1 MNRLLTLLFVMVSLA
16 ATQTTLAQ
24 STVTG
29 RVTSQDG
36 EPLIG
41 VNILVKGTST
51 GTITDIEGRYT
62 LNVPSPES
70 VLVFSYTG
78 FTDQEIVAGNQSVVD
93 LVMAESSELLDEVVV
108 VGYGTQK
115 RGDVTAAITSIDGE
129 DLQQLPVSSVEGA
142 LQGRAAGVQINNTSG
157 QPGAGINVRVRGST
171 SITASNQPLYVVDG
185 IPMLSENNSNL
196 FTGGYSFNSLA
207 DIDPSDIESIEVLK
221 DASAAAIYGSRGANG
236 VILIT
241 TKRGQA
247 GQGRVEL
254 DAYYGWQEPTNVIDM
269 MDSRE
274 FIEMMNEAAANDGF
288 GESYFN
294 DLIGDPNDP
303 NLQNTDWYGEI
314 LRDDAPIQ
322 NYSLSA
328 SGGNDKMTYYVG
340 GTYFDQE
347 GIQRGTAFTRYSGRA
362 NLDFNV
368 SNKFKVGSNVMLSRT
383 LAESTIGDNSLYG
396 VMINAL
402 AADPTMPVFE
412 DDGSYAHPF
421 DYFSWWAL
429 ENPRKATDVY
439 ERLTTT
445 NRALGSV
452 YGEFAFL
459 PNLRLRSSFS
469 VDYQFLKDNLF
480 YPSITQQAMDS
491 GVDGEGQYSSA
502 ETSTW
507 LNENTLTYNTTF
519 NGVHNLTALAG
530 VTFQETT
537 RDFVDIF
544 GQNFPN
550 DDLGVLDLAADI
562 TSASTNGTA
571 WGLLSYLGRVN
582 YNFANKYYLTASVR
596 ADGSSRFGEERRFGV
611 FPSVSASW
619 RLSAEPFMAGID
631 WLDDLKLRASWGLTG
646 NQDGI
651 NNFASRPLWAS
662 NAPYDGVGGTVPS
675 RMGNGDLGWES
686 TAQWDIGLDARFFKG
701 RVGFSFDYFDK
712 RTSDLLLNSNVPG
725 YTGFTTVTRN
735 IGEVRNRGIEF
746 ALDAVIIDSPGG
758 FQWNMDFNIAT
769 IDNEVTKL
777 EQNPEIFNNY
787 ILQEGAP
794 LGTFFL
800 IPWEGVDPETGNS
813 VYEDLN
819 SDGIINTDD
828 ARAILDRTVWPDFFG
843 GLTNTFR
850 FGGFDLS
857 VFLQYSVGNHVWNHS
872 RFAQEQVGWSF
883 DFGGGFFLPYGNNT
897 QRVVD
902 GRWQQPGDQT
912 DIPRATLG
920 LAIDENGDIVRQPQN
935 WQEDSD
941 QWLEDASYLRLKTL
955 DFGYNLPLSWIQG
968 IGMSQLRLYFRAQNL
983 FTITDYLGV
992 DPEVGSNT
1000 NATLFPGEDFGA
1012 LGQARAFIFGVKAGF

>member
-1 MNRLLTLLFVMVSLA
+1 MA
-16 ATQTTLAQ
+16 AQPAQ
-24 STVTG
+24 AQRTVTG
-29 RVTSQDG
+29 KVTSEEG
-36 EPLIG
+36 ESLIG
-41 VNILVKGTST
+41 VNILIKGTST
-51 GTITDIEGRYT
+51 GTITDIDGNYS
-62 LNVPSPES
+62 LNVPSEES

-78 FTDQEIVAGNQSVVD
+78 FGSQEVQVGNQSVINVT
-93 LVMAESSELLDEVVV
+93 LSEGSELLEEVVV
-108 VGYGTQK
+108 VGYGTQR
-115 RGDVTAAITSIDGE
+115 RGDVTAAISSVDGE
-129 DLQQLPVSSVEGA
+129 DIQQLPVSSVEGA

-207 DIDPSDIESIEVLK
+207 DIDPSDIASIEVLK

-247 GQGRVEL
+247 GRGQVEL
-254 DAYYGWQEPTNVIDM
+254 DAYYGWQGPTNVIEM
-269 MDSRE
+269 MNSRE

-288 GESYFN
+288 GENYFN

-362 NLDFNV
+362 NLDFSV

-445 NRALGSV
+445 NRALGTI
-452 YGEFAFL
+452 YGEYSFL
-459 PNLRLRSSFS
+459 PNLKLRSSFS

-507 LNENTLTYNTTF
+507 LNENTLTYNTTI

-530 VTFQETT
+530 ITFQETT

-582 YNFANKYYLTASVR
+582 YNYANKYYLTASVR
-596 ADGSSRFGEERRFGV
+596 ADGSSRFGEDRRFGV

-619 RLSAEPFMAGID
+619 RLSAEPFLAGAN

-651 NNFASRPLWAS
+651 NNFAARPLWAS
-662 NAPYDGVGGTVPS
+662 NAAYDGAGGTAPS
-675 RMGNGDLGWES
+675 RMGNADLGWES
-686 TAQWDIGLDARFFKG
+686 TAQWDIGLDARFVNG

-712 RTSDLLLNSNVPG
+712 RTTDLLLNSNVPG

-746 ALDAVIIDSPGG
+746 ALDAVIFDNPGG
-758 FQWNMDFNIAT
+758 FQWDVNFNIAT

-800 IPWEGVDPETGNS
+800 IHWEGVDPETGNS
-813 VYEDLN
+813 VFEDLN
-819 SDGIINTDD
+819 DDGIINTDD
-828 ARAILDRTVWPDFFG
+828 AQAILDRTVWPDFFG
-843 GLTNTFR
+843 GMTNTFR

-857 VFLQYSVGNHVWNHS
+857 VFLQYSVGNYVWNHS
-872 RFAQEQVGWSF
+872 RYAQEQVGWSF
-883 DFGGGFFLPYGNNT
+883 NFGGGFFLPYGNNT

-902 GRWQQPGDQT
+902 GRWQQPGDDT

-955 DFGYNLPLSWIQG
+955 DFGYNLPSRWIRN
-968 IGMSQLRLYFRAQNL
+968 IGMSRLRLYFRAQNL
-983 FTITDYLGV
+983 LTFTDYLGV

-1000 NATLFPGEDFGA
+1000 NTTLFPGEDFGG